1 MADFQLD
8 IDSTTVDFALK
19 RVSLV
24 ELMVS
29 LDSPR
34 TLTFSQVGP
43 AHWDGSYTPAQS
55 VILYDSTS
63 TPGVTDIVFQG
74 EIVEREADGIPG
86 NERITYKAMGPRYL
100 ADQVTVFDK
109 PSGQAGR
116 LPTITYNI
124 KRGEPGYSEIR
135 EWMPVGDIIKDLFVN
150 NSDALLASGGAGS
163 ATPANN
169 YVEAELTALTIV
181 PSESLTFAGT
191 GFTSAIE
198 QLMEWVPDVVFF
210 IDPTTRKWH
219 FRTREDDSATGIETQ
234 DIVLADAAS
243 LEVMQ
248 DQIRE
253 SVEDCATRL
262 VIYGGKKTEITE
274 FEFPYVDEATTPL
287 YMDKGWDDTLEE
299 DWTMQDA
306 FNRRSNSASGGGFD
320 ETYTDVSGT
329 EFDFA
334 GSTSSVRITGATFD
348 ENVWKYGTI
357 QFGTESSSTWGVRYE
372 HRRITSSTDSSGS
385 YCTIN
390 FAPDL
395 LLDPNDV
402 YTVRLVQPVNQE
414 WYVWRKFLVKKIDSS
429 VVTTEEVAEIT
440 DLWMAVAGGILSTN
454 VTPTLQ
460 AEIDIAGTTMRLN
473 VAAEVVD
480 DGTAV
485 IAQTP
490 LCSFVMSP
498 EDMKDPSASSAGSVT
513 GPDKVFLTA
522 PRVTGTL
529 SAVYP
534 PNDEFTGNPDYEG
547 TAFER
552 FTLRQ
557 TREVYVP
564 QWKNDAQES
573 LFKKLAEEQ
582 LKAFK
587 DVKIQGSMKI
597 ADFNED
603 FLMRNVN
610 GATETGARVVT
621 ITSFP
626 NQADVTPPDVATN
639 LAGGTPLEE
648 TTDPTN
654 PTPWDRILVKG
665 VRYSFN
671 SKATPYIT
679 TNLILDNNQR
689 PGRTQDNILF
699 AIEHASVFVQVHR
712 DFGSI
717 KADHYGN
724 MARNALTLRVDQ
736 RIMDP
741 DLDPRIGDP
750 YTPRT
755 W

>member
-1 MADFQLD
+1 MADFQLN
-8 IDSTTVDFALK
+8 IDSTPVDFAVK

-124 KRGEPGYSEIR
+124 KRGEPGYEETR

-163 ATPANN
+163 ATPATN
-169 YVEAELTALTIV
+169 YVEAELDALTIV

-274 FEFPYVDEATTPL
+274 FHYDSTDAGTIAASTLLRGWVTGGDLEAN
-287 YMDKGWDDTLEE
+287 
-299 DWTMQDA
+299 WTMQDA
-306 FNRRSNSASGGGFD
+306 FNRRSNDVANSEYD
-320 ETYTDVSGT
+320 KTYTSGLTFT
-329 EFDFA
+329 E
-334 GSTSSVRITGATFD
+334 SSVTISTAAFAD
-348 ENVWKYGTI
+348 DLWKYGTI
-357 QFGTESSSTWGVRYE
+357 QLATADDSSWGVRYE
-372 HRRITSSTDSSGS
+372 HRRITASTND
-385 YCTIN
+385 TIT
-390 FAPDL
+390 FAPVKL
-395 LLDPNDV
+395 LVDTDIDS
-402 YTVRLVQPVNQE
+402 VRLIQPVNQA
-414 WYVWRKFLVKKIDSS
+414 WYVWRKFVLADSA
-429 VVTTEEVAEIT
+429 EVAEIT

-460 AEIDIAGTTMRLN
+460 AELDIGGTTMRLN

-480 DGTAV
+480 GGTAV

-490 LCSFVMSP
+490 LCSFLMSP
-498 EDMKDPSASSAGSVT
+498 DAMKTSGALV
-513 GPDKVFLTA
+513 GPTRVFLTA
-522 PRVTGTL
+522 PKVTGTL
-529 SAVYP
+529 TATYP
-534 PNDEFTGNPDYEG
+534 NADPAEYTG
-547 TAFER
+547 TAKSR
-552 FTLRQ
+552 FGLEQ

-564 QWKNDAQES
+564 QWKNDAQQS
-573 LFKKLAEEQ
+573 LFEKLAEEQ

-597 ADFNED
+597 ADFNTN

-621 ITSFP
+621 ITPFS
-626 NQADVTPPDVATN
+626 N
-639 LAGGTPLEE
+639 LTGGTT
-648 TTDPTN
+648 TTDWN
-654 PTPWDRILVKG
+654 RILVKG